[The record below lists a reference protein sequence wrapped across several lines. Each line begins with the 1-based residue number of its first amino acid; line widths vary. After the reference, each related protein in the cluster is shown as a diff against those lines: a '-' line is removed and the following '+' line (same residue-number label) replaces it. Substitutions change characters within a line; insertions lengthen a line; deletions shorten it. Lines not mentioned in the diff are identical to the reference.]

1 MMIESANNAPRRRA
15 KEEKR
20 EARQNVADLQELVL
34 SLSEENAA
42 LKEANEGMAQEISD
56 LQELVLQKTEEGEEA

>member
-20 EARQNVADLQELVL
+20 EARQNVADLQE
-34 SLSEENAA
+34 
-42 LKEANEGMAQEISD
+42 
-56 LQELVLQKTEEGEEA
+56 